1 MEEFELKKH
10 TKFTKLQQKFSIWDF
25 VHWMK
30 EDTKTLS
37 RFIKIGQTYTHQ
49 QQTQRTKT
57 AAQQNKPETKR
68 GNKLANK

>member
-1 MEEFELKKH
+1 MR
-10 TKFTKLQQKFSIWDF
+10 
-25 VHWMK
+25 

-37 RFIKIGQTYTHQ
+37 RFTKIGQTYTHQ

-68 GNKLANK
+68 GKN